1 MNVLV
6 ADDHPLVRDALAQVV
21 ARLRPGVTVHLAPDF
36 PSALRLIEHQALDA
50 AVIDLQM
57 PGLDA
62 LEGLRRAHAL
72 RPALPLLVVSGEPD
86 PRVARAALDAGAW
99 GFVSKSAEAEALL
112 QMLRRALSGEP
123 PAASPAPVLA
133 PPAAAAPAAS
143 ELAARLTA
151 RQRDVLRLLGEG
163 QPNRAIAERLGLAE
177 GTVKLHIAAIL
188 RTLRVRN
195 RTEAALRA
203 RAAGLLD

>member
-1 MNVLV
+1 M
-6 ADDHPLVRDALAQVV
+6 
-21 ARLRPGVTVHLAPDF
+21 
-36 PSALRLIEHQALDA
+36 
-50 AVIDLQM
+50 
-57 PGLDA
+57 
-62 LEGLRRAHAL
+62 
-72 RPALPLLVVSGEPD
+72 LP
-86 PRVARAALDAGAW
+86 
-99 GFVSKSAEAEALL
+99 
-112 QMLRRALSGEP
+112 
-123 PAASPAPVLA
+123 
-133 PPAAAAPAAS
+133 AAPAAS

-163 QPNRAIAERLGLAE
+163 EPNRAIAERLGLAE